1 MGVSGHLG
9 LVVVRDGVDGL
20 SELARI
26 VGGDAEDEGV
36 SCHDQLGV
44 TGVPNS
50 SVCQSDGEGDVVL
63 RPVELKARGRG
74 HLKDTRGKGTV
85 ILCRVNSYLG
95 SKSLRCVE
103 GG

>member
-9 LVVVRDGVDGL
+9 LVVVRDGVDGV
-20 SELARI
+20 SELAGV

-50 SVCQSDGEGDVVL
+50 SVCQSDGEGDVVFH
-63 RPVELKARGRG
+63 PVELKTGGRGRF
-74 HLKDTRGKGTV
+74 KDTWGKGTV

-95 SKSLRCVE
+95 SKSLQCV
-103 GG
+103 